1 MKYLRKTLYV
11 LPVLFGGLIFTSP
24 YIAILDF
31 KTAIETND
39 MNKYNSYIN
48 FPSVRNSLKP
58 QINLAVRE
66 AISSKLNSSSFSAFG
81 LLFIEPVV
89 NRLVDSAVTPNGLK
103 LLLDKG
109 TISQSMTNEPSK
121 KTEVKSEKTENKQ
134 SKNKNIIKLFY
145 LNPNVF
151 VLSSQSG
158 DLQEPIKA
166 IWVRSG
172 FFNWK
177 LNSLSIPPTLLNL
190 N

>member
-1 MKYLRKTLYV
+1 MKYLRKTLYA

-121 KTEVKSEKTENKQ
+121 KTEVKSAKTENKQ

-166 IWVRSG
+166 IWVRNG